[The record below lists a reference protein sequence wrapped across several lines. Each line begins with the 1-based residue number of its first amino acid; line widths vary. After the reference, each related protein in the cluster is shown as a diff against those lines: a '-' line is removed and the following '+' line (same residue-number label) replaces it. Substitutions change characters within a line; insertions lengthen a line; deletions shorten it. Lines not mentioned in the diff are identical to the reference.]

1 MENMSS
7 KKVFYQRPRRWRNN
21 SISCLDHSI
30 SCLENFILDLKINFE
45 FVGKYEEDV
54 VKQVFI
60 GWSEEQLMVFV
71 YLGVNLVC
79 LTASI

>member
-1 MENMSS
+1 MIIRYISCLKSFLISLVNMENMSS

-60 GWSEEQLMVFV
+60 G
-71 YLGVNLVC
+71 
-79 LTASI
+79 